1 MPVPRRMKNALVRMN
16 LHFFWKIIAS
26 EIEFESPSPTI
37 LVREIKATGLREI
50 ERFTM
55 VKLQDAVKHLR
66 RNDCVDSNGIVA
78 ESFCMRI
85 PNCMN
90 NFFPVFN
97 SMLLAGHVITK
108 GKQTTFS
115 TIPKTRNLTNPEN
128 WRPFAFLN
136 INKNFSTR
144 MVEKR
149 VRPILEAQQSND
161 KIGFRFSRLLE
172 NCVQVYG
179 MVGPDVVCKF
189 EFVETA
195 LIILTTM
202 RCLML

>member
-1 MPVPRRMKNALVRMN
+1 MQWNIYGETTVLIRTVLLPKVFACAFR
-16 LHFFWKIIAS
+16 IAW
-26 EIEFESPSPTI
+26 TI
-37 LVREIKATGLREI
+37 
-50 ERFTM
+50 
-55 VKLQDAVKHLR
+55 
-66 RNDCVDSNGIVA
+66 
-78 ESFCMRI
+78 
-85 PNCMN
+85 
-90 NFFPVFN
+90 FFPVFN

-115 TIPKTRNLTNPEN
+115 TIPKTRHLTNPEN

-202 RCLML
+202 RCLMLWRGKGVPYAYSKCIATLYHDQVGLFKHDNFRSNGVWNKKAVLSSFFFNAGLEHAIIK